1 MDSILA
7 EVTPEA
13 LEVADVD
20 LIIIGNGSDKMLG
33 GYRSKCSRLQSEL
46 R

>member
-13 LEVADVD
+13 LESADVD

-33 GYRSKCSRLQSEL
+33 GYRSTL
-46 R
+46 RSFQ